1 MHVACPECGT
11 GYRLEPA
18 TLERDRLRL
27 RCRRCRHV
35 WDPRHPLGDPP
46 STPDA
51 PPREEAALADAVAR
65 ALDGDDEPEAGPTG
79 APEVTAP
86 TAEPR
91 PPRRRLAAML
101 FALAGVLLV
110 ASGGG
115 LAWAYRDALPFVG
128 APLPQLTDVRPAWTR
143 DEDGRRLTVSA
154 RVENPTGAT
163 AEIRRVRIKFLS
175 GEGAWIDEA
184 VIEVPALTVPGGE
197 DRRLEIA
204 VDRLPEGTA
213 SLELSVVPEAP
224 VS

>member
-1 MHVACPECGT
+1 VG
-11 GYRLEPA
+11 
-18 TLERDRLRL
+18 
-27 RCRRCRHV
+27 
-35 WDPRHPLGDPP
+35 
-46 STPDA
+46 
-51 PPREEAALADAVAR
+51 LADAVVR
-65 ALDGDDEPEAGPTG
+65 ALDGDDEPEAPSTA
-79 APEVTAP
+79 APEVAATTA
-86 TAEPR
+86 APR

-115 LAWAYRDALPFVG
+115 LAWAYRDALPFVD

-143 DEDGRRLTVSA
+143 DEEGRRLTLSA
-154 RVENPTGAT
+154 RVENPTGAV

-175 GEGAWIDEA
+175 AEGAWIDET
-184 VIEVPALTVPGGE
+184 VVRVPALTVPGGE